1 MTEAGQGRKMGVMGD
16 QVATEQIVD
25 ISDKSAGI
33 RLEAEDHCGS
43 AVGSSTVV
51 LRQLPGPSGRSG
63 MGAWAWSWGGL
74 SGGQRE
80 GLRLGMAIRR
90 TRGS

>member
-1 MTEAGQGRKMGVMGD
+1 MGVMGD

-51 LRQLPGPSGRSG
+51 LRQLPGAEWVERD
-63 MGAWAWSWGGL
+63 GGL
-74 SGGQRE
+74 GLLSGAGA
-80 GLRLGMAIRR
+80 G
-90 TRGS
+90 